1 MKDKLVTPSYCFIM
15 AANFLLFFG
24 FWLLIPV
31 LPFYLK
37 DSFGCTESVIGA
49 VLCCYTVSGLCVRP
63 FSGFLYDG
71 FSRKPLYILSYF
83 VFTSIFVG
91 YLLAATLTVFIIC
104 RVIHG
109 LAFGTVTVGGNT
121 IVIDITP
128 SSRRGE
134 AVGYYG
140 LMNNI
145 AMSTGPMV
153 GIYMHEV
160 GVDYSNIFLTS
171 LASCVC
177 GLIAASLVKTT
188 YKKPEK
194 RSPVSLDRF
203 ILLKG
208 IPASISLLL
217 LSIPYGCT
225 TNYVAMY
232 VKQIGLDV
240 SSAFFFVLMAIGMGV
255 SRLFAGKWVDR
266 GLVTETISRGFWLI
280 IPAFF
285 FLGMCRLFMA
295 WHTGWLA
302 DAAFLL
308 VPLMQGVG
316 FGIMF
321 PAYNTLYVNLA
332 PNNRRGTA
340 TSTYLTAWDVGIGI
354 GMVAGGVI
362 ADWLTFSA
370 VYIFG
375 AVLSV
380 ISMIY
385 FNRVVTPHY
394 HLNKVR

>member
-1 MKDKLVTPSYCFIM
+1 MKDRLVTPSYCFIM

-37 DSFGCTESVIGA
+37 DSFDCTASVIGA
-49 VLCCYTVSGLCVRP
+49 ALCCYTISSLCIRP
-63 FSGFLYDG
+63 FSGYLYDG
-71 FSRKPLYILSYF
+71 LSRKPLYILSYF
-83 VFTSIFVG
+83 IFTSIFLG
-91 YLLAATLTVFIIC
+91 YYLAATLTVFIIC
-104 RVIHG
+104 RMVHG

-153 GIYMHEV
+153 GIYMHER
-160 GVDYSNIFLTS
+160 GVDYSIIFLAA

-194 RSPVSLDRF
+194 RPPVSLDRF
-203 ILLKG
+203 ILIKG

-266 GLVTETISRGFWLI
+266 GQVTETISRGFYLI
-280 IPAFF
+280 IAAFF
-285 FLGMCRLFMA
+285 LLGLCRELV
-295 WHTGWLA
+295 GWERSVA
-302 DAAFLL
+302 DIAFLL

-354 GMVAGGVI
+354 GMVTGGVI
-362 ADWLTFSA
+362 ADWLSFSA
-370 VYIFG
+370 VYLFG
-375 AVLSV
+375 AGLSV
-380 ISMIY
+380 VSMVY
-385 FNRVVTPHY
+385 FNKVVTPHFR
-394 HLNKVR
+394 LNKVR

>member
-15 AANFLLFFG
+15 AANFLLYFG
-24 FWLLIPV
+24 FWLLLPV
-31 LPFYLK
+31 LPFYLS
-37 DSFGCTESVIGA
+37 DSFGCTESVIGTA
-49 VLCCYTVSGLCVRP
+49 LCCYVVSGLCIRP
-63 FSGFLYDG
+63 FSGFLYDS

-83 VFTSIFVG
+83 IFTSVFVG
-91 YLLAATLTVFIIC
+91 YLLAATLTLFIIC
-104 RVIHG
+104 RAIHG
-109 LAFGTVTVGGNT
+109 VAFGSVTVGGST

-153 GIYMHEV
+153 GIYMHEI
-160 GVDYSNIFLTS
+160 GVDYSTIFLTS
-171 LASCVC
+171 FASCLC
-177 GLIAASLVKTT
+177 GLAAASMVKTP

-194 RSPVSLDRF
+194 RPPVSLDRF

-240 SSAFFFVLMAIGMGV
+240 SSAFFFVLMAVGMGI

-280 IPAFF
+280 VPAFF
-285 FLGMCRLFMA
+285 FLGMCRLFMG
-295 WHTGWLA
+295 WHEKWLA

-354 GMVAGGVI
+354 GMVSGGVI

-370 VYIFG
+370 VYLFG
-375 AVLSV
+375 AVLSIV
-380 ISMIY
+380 SMIY
-385 FNRVVTPHY
+385 FNKVVTPHY
-394 HLNKVR
+394 HLNKIR

>member
-1 MKDKLVTPSYCFIM
+1 M
-15 AANFLLFFG
+15 AANFLLYFG
-24 FWLLIPV
+24 FWLLLPV
-31 LPFYLK
+31 LPFYLSE
-37 DSFGCTESVIGA
+37 SFGCTESVIGA
-49 VLCCYTVSGLCVRP
+49 ALCAYVVSALCIRP

-83 VFTSIFVG
+83 VFASVFVG
-91 YLLAATLTVFIIC
+91 YLLAGTLTLFIIC
-104 RVIHG
+104 RIVHG
-109 LAFGTVTVGGNT
+109 LSFGTVTVGGST

-145 AMSTGPMV
+145 AMSTGPML
-153 GIYMHEV
+153 GIYLHEQ
-160 GVDYSNIFLTS
+160 GVDYTVIFLTS
-171 LASCVC
+171 LIACIL
-177 GLIAASLVKTT
+177 GLAAASLVKTT
-188 YKKPEK
+188 YKKPE
-194 RSPVSLDRF
+194 RRPPVSLDRF

-240 SSAFFFVLMAIGMGV
+240 SSAFFFVLMAVGMGI
-255 SRLFAGKWVDR
+255 SRLFAGKWVDK
-266 GLVTETISRGFWLI
+266 GLVTETISRGFYLI

-285 FLGMCRLFMA
+285 LLGMCRLFIV
-295 WHTGWLA
+295 WDLRWVA
-302 DAAFLL
+302 DVAFLL
-308 VPLMQGVG
+308 VPLMQGIG

-340 TSTYLTAWDVGIGI
+340 TSTYLTAWDVGIGC

-362 ADWLTFSA
+362 ADLFTFSA
-370 VYIFG
+370 VYLFG
-375 AVLSV
+375 VVLSIV
-380 ISMIY
+380 SMLY

-394 HLNKVR
+394 RLNKVR